1 MEMVKFILR
10 LMLWIIICAAVQ
22 MEEEVTCQKPST
34 EDFGYP
40 SKNIYKVGETA
51 VLLCPRGFRTVTYEQ
66 STTLTC
72 TENQT
77 VNEGWS
83 IRPYCERIHCD
94 IAGLFIQRTGYSR
107 PNNKYQY
114 DDIIQYNCL
123 QGYKPQGRQQS
134 TCRLSGWEPQ
144 PICSEIICD
153 PPDIPNANISNP
165 KNIYKFKEH
174 LHYQCDRG
182 FIPASSEVVCQA
194 YGWDK
199 VPSCR
204 VQEGMCKKPDLRNGF
219 WKPEKVV
226 YDKEETV
233 YYACIPGY
241 KPVTGGW
248 WGTLTCS
255 NGAWSETP
263 ECISRGSCVTVPT
276 IPNAIAEPKSSNIFS
291 HEETVKYNCDSL
303 YEFEGTDVAQCIN
316 GEWVQL
322 PKCIL
327 KGKICGVP
335 PRVEFAVITSPFQRH
350 YSLNAAVLYRCE
362 GSYTMVGNEH
372 IYCSKGKW
380 SNSPTCQNTNCDP
393 PRNIPNASFLEKNVD
408 RDFSDGEKVEYVCK
422 DSFSF
427 LSESSSA
434 LCVGGTWQYPTCV
447 QQNYC
452 VPPPKL
458 VGGYVSP
465 SEARYN
471 HHDEVTYHCYKPLE
485 LRGNGTAVCNHG
497 EWTAVPECVRKTE
510 NGASDV
516 KCGPPPAV
524 ENGDI
529 KETPKEI
536 YSHGEKVTYIC
547 FRSFALTGSEVVTCS
562 RGKWTTPP
570 TCKKPC
576 VITPPIDPKYNLH
589 SPGEIIYVKHGETHY
604 FPCRNGYYFYKNR
617 RYLYGGTM
625 ECRNEKIDYPTCQY
639 Y

>member
-327 KGKICGVP
+327 KGGTCGIP
-335 PRVEFAVITSPFQRH
+335 PHVEHAVITSQFQR
-350 YSLNAAVLYRCE
+350 YYPLNADVSYRCE
-362 GSYTMVGNEH
+362 GSYKMGGHER
-372 IYCSKGKW
+372 IYCSDRGW
-380 SNSPTCQNTNCDP
+380 SDSPKCQKQDYCDP
-393 PRNIPNASFLEKNVD
+393 P
-408 RDFSDGEKVEYVCK
+408 
-422 DSFSF
+422 
-427 LSESSSA
+427 
-434 LCVGGTWQYPTCV
+434 
-447 QQNYC
+447 
-452 VPPPKL
+452 PKPA
-458 VGGYVSP
+458 GGYVSP
-465 SEARYN
+465 AEERY
-471 HHDEVTYHCYKPLE
+471 HSHDVVTYHCYEPYE
-485 LRGNGTAVCNHG
+485 LSGDRTAVCSHG
-497 EWTAVPECVRKTE
+497 NWTAVSECVRKTE

-625 ECRNEKIDYPTCQY
+625 ECRNGKIDYPTCQY